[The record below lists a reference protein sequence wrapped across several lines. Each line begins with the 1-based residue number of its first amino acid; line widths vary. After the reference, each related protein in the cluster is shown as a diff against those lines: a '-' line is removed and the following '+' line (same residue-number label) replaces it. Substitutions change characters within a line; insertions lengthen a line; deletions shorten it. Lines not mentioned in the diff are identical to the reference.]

1 MIIII
6 SIVIR
11 WINILLYDYIVD
23 ARSIPFDCIE
33 FIRNI
38 VAEIL
43 LMSEKYGTLLSHHY
57 RVVCNIIVA
66 TKRWLC
72 LWKPKDQHH
81 YHHAV
86 RLMRIRCDFV
96 WQIYAEVG
104 NRSKLVAVVEITIPF
119 RRVILLV
126 EISYFVPFY
135 YQWLFDTR
143 TQTHSDT
150 HNNVCIFIA
159 SALKF
164 ALTDKFLFD
173 FCFGFVFVF
182 TYWFVFQSFRVCART
197 LLFFCFSLSSSL
209 ILFPF

>member
-1 MIIII
+1 MDKHLTI
-6 SIVIR
+6 
-11 WINILLYDYIVD
+11 WLYRRCSFYTIWLHRVHPQHCSADSVNVRKVRHF
-23 ARSIPFDCIE
+23 A
-33 FIRNI
+33 
-38 VAEIL
+38 
-43 LMSEKYGTLLSHHY
+43 LSSLPCGVQHY
-57 RVVCNIIVA
+57 RRHQKVA
-66 TKRWLC
+66 VPMEAAT
-72 LWKPKDQHH
+72 DQHH

-96 WQIYAEVG
+96 WRSYAEVG

-135 YQWLFDTR
+135 YQWLLDTR

-197 LLFFCFSLSSSL
+197 LLFFCFSLSSFL